1 LAGIPRECPY
11 RREAGLRTIGRRYNR
26 KLWIDTV
33 IEAAYPWGEQTQ
45 ERRLRP
51 RKGYAMLK
59 VITDDTEGQTPE
71 VTQTLDELAREGA
84 RRMIAAALEAE
95 VEQYVEALRPLR
107 DENGHALV
115 VRNGRSHH
123 ERTVHLG
130 AGRVKIQAPRVDD
143 RRPGHR
149 FSSRILPPY
158 MRRSPRLEEAV
169 PVLYLRG
176 LSTGDFSEA
185 MEALLGSEAS
195 GFSATTIT
203 RLLRVW
209 QEEYRAWRKR
219 SLAGKEYVY
228 LWADGVYFNIRLEE
242 DRLACLVI
250 VGVLPDGRKEVIAL
264 EDGYRESTES
274 WASVLRDLK
283 RRGMKAP
290 ALAVGD
296 GNLGFW
302 AALRDVFPETKE
314 QRCWKHKIANVLDK
328 LPKRLQ
334 PRAKAQ
340 LHEIMYAPDRE
351 SALAEMAAF
360 EEEYEARY
368 TKAVETLLKDQESL
382 LTFLDFPAEH
392 WLHLRTTNPI
402 ESTFATV
409 KARTKKT
416 KGAGSR
422 KAGLAMAWKLLL
434 AAQGRWRRV
443 NAPHLVALV
452 KAGVDFPN
460 GEAKMLQCD
469 PEPEELF
476 IPIPWILAADGMPI
490 HKI

>member
-1 LAGIPRECPY
+1 MYKLTTDAG
-11 RREAGLRTIGRRYNR
+11 
-26 KLWIDTV
+26 
-33 IEAAYPWGEQTQ
+33 
-45 ERRLRP
+45 
-51 RKGYAMLK
+51 
-59 VITDDTEGQTPE
+59 EGQTPE
-71 VTQTLDELAREGA
+71 VTQMLDELAREGA

-95 VEQYVEALRPLR
+95 VEQYVEALRHLR
-107 DENGHALV
+107 DENGHAMV
-115 VRNGRSHH
+115 VRNGKSHH
-123 ERTVHLG
+123 ERTVQMG
-130 AGRVKIQAPRVDD
+130 AGSVRIQAPRVDD
-143 RRPGHR
+143 RRPEQR
-149 FSSRILPPY
+149 FTSKLLPPY

-169 PVLYLRG
+169 PVLYLKG

-185 MEALLGSEAS
+185 LEALLGTKAA

-203 RLLRVW
+203 RLLSVW
-209 QEEYRAWRKR
+209 QEEYKAWRKR
-219 SLAGKEYVY
+219 SLEGKEYVY
-228 LWADGVYFNIRLEE
+228 VWADGVYFNIRLEE

-250 VGVLPDGRKEVIAL
+250 IGVLPDGRKEVITLA
-264 EDGYRESTES
+264 DGYRESTES

-283 RRGMKAP
+283 RRGMTAP
-290 ALAVGD
+290 VLAVGD

-302 AALRDVFPETKE
+302 AALRQVFPETEE

-334 PRAKAQ
+334 ARAKEQ

-351 SALAEMAAF
+351 SALEEIAVF
-360 EEEYEARY
+360 EEEYGVRY
-368 TKAVETLLKDQESL
+368 AKAVETLIKDQERM
-382 LTFLDFPAEH
+382 LTFFDFPAEH

-434 AAQGRWRRV
+434 AAEQRWRNV

-452 KAGVDFPN
+452 KAGVEFPN
-460 GEAKMLQCD
+460 GNAEMLQCE
-469 PEPEELF
+469 PEPEEPF
-476 IPIPWILAADGMPI
+476 MPIPWILAADGVPI
-490 HKI
+490 HNI

>member
-1 LAGIPRECPY
+1 MY
-11 RREAGLRTIGRRYNR
+11 KVTTN
-26 KLWIDTV
+26 
-33 IEAAYPWGEQTQ
+33 AA
-45 ERRLRP
+45 
-51 RKGYAMLK
+51 
-59 VITDDTEGQTPE
+59 EGQTPE
-71 VTQTLDELAREGA
+71 ITQTLDELAREGA
-84 RRMIAAALEAE
+84 CRMIAAALEAE
-95 VEQYVEALRPLR
+95 VEQYVEALRHVR

-115 VRNGRSHH
+115 VRNGKSHH
-123 ERTVHLG
+123 ERTVQMG
-130 AGRVKIQAPRVDD
+130 AGSVKIQAPRVDD
-143 RRPGHR
+143 RRPEQR
-149 FSSRILPPY
+149 FTSEFLPPY

-169 PVLYLRG
+169 PVLYLKG

-185 MEALLGSEAS
+185 LEALLGSKAA

-203 RLLRVW
+203 RLLSVW
-209 QEEYRAWRKR
+209 QEEYKAWRKR
-219 SLAGKEYVY
+219 SLEGKEYVY
-228 LWADGVYFNIRLEE
+228 VWADGVYFNIRLEE

-250 VGVLPDGRKEVIAL
+250 IGVLPDGRKEVITL
-264 EDGYRESTES
+264 VDGYRESTES

-283 RRGMKAP
+283 RRGMTAP
-290 ALAVGD
+290 VLAVGD

-302 AALRDVFPETKE
+302 AALRQVFPETE
-314 QRCWKHKIANVLDK
+314 QQRCWKHKIANVLDK

-334 PRAKAQ
+334 ARAKEQ

-351 SALAEMAAF
+351 SALEEIAVF
-360 EEEYEARY
+360 EEEYGVRY
-368 TKAVETLLKDQESL
+368 AKAVEALIKGQERM
-382 LTFLDFPAEH
+382 LTFFDFPAEH

-434 AAQGRWRRV
+434 AAEQHWRNV

-452 KAGVDFPN
+452 RAGVEFPN
-460 GEAKMLQCD
+460 GKAEMLQCE

-476 IPIPWILAADGMPI
+476 TPIPWILAADGVPI
-490 HKI
+490 HNI

>member
-1 LAGIPRECPY
+1 MF
-11 RREAGLRTIGRRYNR
+11 
-26 KLWIDTV
+26 KLT
-33 IEAAYPWGEQTQ
+33 
-45 ERRLRP
+45 
-51 RKGYAMLK
+51 
-59 VITDDTEGQTPE
+59 TDDTEGQTQE
-71 VTQTLDELAREGA
+71 ITQSLDELAREGA
-84 RRMIAAALEAE
+84 RYMIAAALEAE
-95 VEQYVEALRPLR
+95 VAQYVEALRHHR

-123 ERTVHLG
+123 ERTVQMG
-130 AGRVKIQAPRVDD
+130 AGSIKIRAPRVND
-143 RRPGHR
+143 RRPEHT
-149 FSSRILPPY
+149 FSSKILPPY
-158 MRRSPRLEEAV
+158 MRRSPRLEEAL
-169 PVLYLRG
+169 PILYLRG

-185 MEALLGSEAS
+185 LEALLGSGAA

-203 RLLRVW
+203 RLLKVW
-209 QEEYRAWRKR
+209 QEEYKAWRKR

-228 LWADGVYFNIRLEE
+228 IWADGVYFNIRLKE

-250 VGVLPDGRKEVIAL
+250 VGVLADGRKEVLAL

-283 RRGMKAP
+283 RRGMTAP
-290 ALAVGD
+290 VLAVGD

-302 AALRDVFPETKE
+302 AALRDVFPETRE

-334 PRAKAQ
+334 ARAKEQ
-340 LHEIMYAPDRE
+340 LHEIMYAPDRN
-351 SALAEMAAF
+351 SAM
-360 EEEYEARY
+360 EEIDVFQKEYGQRY
-368 TKAVETLLKDQESL
+368 AKAVETLLKDQGRM
-382 LTFLDFPAEH
+382 LTFFDFPAEH

-422 KAGLAMAWKLLL
+422 KAGLAMAWKLLM
-434 AAQGRWRRV
+434 AAQDRWRRV

-452 KAGVDFPN
+452 KAGVEFPN
-460 GEAKMLQCD
+460 GEAEMLQCD
-469 PEPEELF
+469 PEPKELF
-476 IPIPWILAADGMPI
+476 MPIPWILAADGVPI
-490 HKI
+490 HNI